1 MKIQRSKI
9 LMQSMA
15 ALLALTATYR
25 QAQAGQV
32 WDGDG
37 ADGLWSNSL
46 NWDGNTLP
54 SFGVPLQF
62 DGALQLTAIND
73 LTATVSGVTF
83 NSGADAFTL
92 TGSGVGAA
100 ITLNGGILNSS
111 SNLQTVAFGTITLGS
126 AQTFRAEAA
135 LTVSSA
141 IQLGANTLTVDTV
154 GAGSIELNGE
164 ISGTGGLMK
173 TGDGVLTLNGSN
185 TQSGPTLIL
194 GGVVAI
200 GLGDSLSPNSDVT
213 IQGGILDLVGNSPTI
228 GSLKDGG
235 SSNGRLSNST
245 ASAVVFTLG
254 NNNGTG
260 SFSGLIEDGGTGGV
274 GLVKVGSGSQT
285 LSGANTYTGPTTVNG
300 GALIAGVASVPG
312 FSGAF
317 GVDSAVTLGNVAGA
331 KMDITGFDTRIGSLT
346 GGGLLG
352 GNIILG
358 AATLTVGGDGT
369 SPGAPFGGVLTG
381 TGGLLKIGSGTLG
394 LSGANLYSGVTTI
407 DEGTLQS
414 GAANSFS
421 ANSEMS
427 LSLGGVVD
435 LAGYSNAIKG
445 LNGLGGTVRNSESA
459 SVNLT
464 VGSGG
469 GSGIFAGL
477 VEDGGGPLSVIKV
490 GSGAQTFSGVNTYT
504 GGTALQAGQLFAEKD
519 TALGSGSL
527 TMSGGTTFGSSTDN
541 RTMANPLILTS
552 PTGSFTLS
560 ANTHL
565 SFTGD
570 VTLAN
575 GTNAISGLTAK
586 AEIKFTGEIKG
597 SGSVTYSSPVDY
609 TAFIIGNALGSDV
622 ANTYTGLTTVNDNVY
637 LVLNKGGG
645 GSKAVPGD
653 VVQNGTGSL
662 DFFLPDQI
670 SDTASVTINGPGNL
684 LGSDLY
690 AGLQLNNHNET
701 IGSLLGASTG
711 KVQLGS
717 AILTVGAGN
726 FPGTIANGFSGV
738 GGQLVKN
745 TTGTLVLSGANTYT
759 GNTSVSGGTLEVTG
773 SLTSPVMQVT
783 GGSLIVGK
791 TGGLVATSTVN
802 VSSGAGFEYH
812 ASTAVPLTIGALTL
826 SGGAGKTIG
835 GSIGASLDG
844 AKIVVTGAVTPEE
857 GEIAVNVFGIPG
869 VATGSPGVYTLLT
882 AGVGSNL
889 ASAAY
894 SLGNV
899 YNATNFTVSAVGATA
914 TTITATIASVL
925 PLTDAFW
932 VGGLAGSPSVWSASN
947 GSTASNWGS
956 TSAGVAT
963 PLVPGAGT
971 KVFFSATPTL
981 GSPSSMTLGANMAI
995 GSLTINGASAPETGS
1010 VTLEN
1015 SGGHTLTF
1023 AGVGGLT
1030 IESGA
1035 GAVTLNPNLVLGASQ
1050 TWANNSSKL
1059 LTVGGNI
1066 LNGASDL
1073 TVTGSGD
1080 ATLTGVVGGG
1090 SGGVIKSGAGVL
1102 SLSGA
1107 NTYGGGTTLQS
1118 GTIFADTNTALGSG
1132 ALRVT
1137 GPSTLGSGV
1146 TGTTLSNAISLG
1158 SNLSLVAP
1166 SGGTHDLVFGGAI
1179 DLNNQTR
1186 VVTGLTHQ
1194 GQFHFGGVMSNGG
1207 LTLTTAGL
1215 PGPVGGDNSYVAF
1228 IFDGAA
1234 SPTYTGLTTVEAN
1247 AFMVLQS
1254 AVEKIRGNVLIQG
1267 SGVVDYLGFANQIA
1281 DTASVTVNS
1290 PGSTILG
1297 GIAFAGL
1304 ELRDFND
1311 TIGALFGSSVGTVG
1325 LGGATLTVGA
1335 GDFSGV
1341 IRDGTVGSGVGGQ
1354 LVKNTSGVL
1363 TLSGA
1368 NTYTGNTSVNN
1379 GQLVL
1384 NGSVESPNIFVNFSG
1399 TLSGT
1404 GTAMHN
1410 VRNAGVFSPGNS
1422 PGTFRIRGNYTQTGA
1437 GTMVIET
1444 TGTANGLNDL
1454 VQVTGTATLDGGLR
1468 LVKLGSGVLK
1478 VGDRAT
1484 FLTAVGGVS
1493 GKFANVS
1500 NGLADT
1506 GTIVQT
1512 EVVYGSNSVELLA
1525 VQGSYE
1531 LFAQQ
1536 FLLTP
1541 NQLAVAGML
1550 DVVAA
1555 SASQP
1560 ALINYLNAQ
1569 ALADLPGDFDLIA
1582 PDELQAIYTIG
1593 MSQANV
1599 QTANLQRR
1607 MEEIRA
1613 GREGFSA
1620 EGLSVSGTTPPFLA
1634 DARPGSSGDAGP
1646 PEVVSKEV
1654 RGPSE
1659 RRFNTFATGSGE
1671 YSRVGESGGA
1681 NGYNLTTGGFTLG
1694 ADYKFSEHFS
1704 AGINTGFARTT
1715 SKGLD
1720 STKVTV
1726 DGAKLGAYATYYT
1739 GEGFYAD
1746 GSIQGGYSNYDTQR
1760 TALLGT
1766 ARGTTN
1772 GAEVN
1777 ALIATGFDFTTDA
1790 LRIGPV
1796 ASFQYTHVGFANY
1809 QESGSLAPL
1818 DYGSQS
1824 ADSLRS
1830 AIGMKATYEYRTHG
1844 ILIRPEMRAAWQHE
1858 FGDVQYAISSSLV
1871 GGGPAFIVQG
1881 AEIGRESL
1889 LLGVGVSVHWNERAS
1904 TYIYYDGE
1912 LGRTNY
1918 SSNNISGGVRLEF

>member
-9 LMQSMA
+9 LMQSIV
-15 ALLALTATYR
+15 ALLALTATHR

-62 DGALQLTAIND
+62 DGALQLTSIND

-83 NSGADAFTL
+83 NSGAEAFTL
-92 TGSGVGAA
+92 TGAGVGDSV
-100 ITLNGGILNSS
+100 TLNGGVLNISLS
-111 SNLQTVAFGTITLGS
+111 PQTVAFGGITLGS

-194 GGVVAI
+194 TGVVAI
-200 GLGDSLSPNSDVT
+200 GLGESLSPNSDVT
-213 IQGGILDLVGNSPTI
+213 IQGGILDLKGNSPTI
-228 GSLKDGG
+228 GALKDGG
-235 SSNGRLSNST
+235 SSNGSLTNST
-245 ASAVVFTLG
+245 ASAVVVTLG

-260 SFSGLIEDGGTGGV
+260 SFSGLIENGGTGGV

-300 GALIAGVASVPG
+300 GTLIAGVASVPG

-317 GVDSAVTLGNVAGA
+317 GIDSAVTLGNIAGA
-331 KMDITGFDTRIGSLT
+331 KIDITGFATRIGSLT

-369 SPGAPFGGVLTG
+369 SPEAPFGGVLIG
-381 TGGLLKIGSGTLG
+381 TGGLLKIGDGTLG

-407 DEGTLQS
+407 DGGTLQS

-421 ANSEMS
+421 PSSEIS
-427 LSLGGVVD
+427 LALGSVLD
-435 LAGYSNAIKG
+435 LAGHNNVIQA
-445 LNGLGGTVRNSESA
+445 LNGLGGTVRNSGSD
-459 SVNLT
+459 SVNFT

-469 GSGIFAGL
+469 GSGTFAGL
-477 VEDGGGPLSVIKV
+477 IEDGVGSFSVIKV
-490 GSGAQTFSGVNTYT
+490 GSGAQTFSGGNTYG
-504 GGTALQAGQLFAEKD
+504 GGTTLQAGQLFAETD
-519 TALGSGSL
+519 TALGSGAL

-541 RTMANPLILTS
+541 RTIANSLILTS
-552 PTGSFTLS
+552 PTDSFTFS

-575 GTNAISGLTAK
+575 GTNTISGLTGN
-586 AEIKFTGEIKG
+586 AEIKFAGAIGG

-622 ANTYTGLTTVNDNVY
+622 ANTYTGLTTVNDRVY

-653 VVQNGTGSL
+653 VIQNGTGSL

-701 IGSLLGASTG
+701 IGSLFGATTG

-717 AILTVGAGN
+717 ATLTVGAGN

-745 TTGTLVLSGANTYT
+745 TSGTLVLSGANTYT
-759 GNTSVSGGTLEVTG
+759 GNTSVSGGILEVAG
-773 SLTSPVMQVT
+773 SLTSPVMEVT

-791 TGGLVATSTVN
+791 TGGLSATSTVN
-802 VSSGAGFEYH
+802 VASGAGFEYH
-812 ASTAVPLTIGALTL
+812 ATTATPLTIGALSL
-826 SGGAGKTIG
+826 SPGVGTTIG
-835 GSIGASLDG
+835 GSIGSSLDG
-844 AKIVVTGAVTPEE
+844 AKIVVTGSVTP
-857 GEIAVNVFGIPG
+857 GAGDIAVNVFGIPG
-869 VATGSPGVYTLLT
+869 VATGISGVYTLLT

-889 ASAAY
+889 TAATY

-899 YNATNFTVSAVGATA
+899 YNATNFTVSAVGATP

-956 TSAGVAT
+956 TSTGTAT
-963 PLVPGAGT
+963 PLVPGEGT
-971 KVFFSATPTL
+971 SVFFSAITTL
-981 GSPSSMTLGANMAI
+981 QSPNSMTLGANMEI
-995 GSLTINGASAPETGS
+995 GNLTINGVSAPEARA

-1015 SGGHTLTF
+1015 SGGHTLTL

-1030 IESGA
+1030 IASGA
-1035 GAVTLNPNLVLGASQ
+1035 GAVTLNPNIVLGASQ
-1050 TWANNSSKL
+1050 TWANNSSNL

-1066 LNGASDL
+1066 LNGASVL

-1080 ATLTGVVGGG
+1080 ATFTGVVGGG
-1090 SGGVIKSGAGVL
+1090 SGGVIKSGVGVL

-1107 NTYGGGTTLQS
+1107 NTYAGGTQLS
-1118 GTIFADTNTALGSG
+1118 AGTIFADTNTALGSG

-1137 GPSTLGSGV
+1137 GPSTLGSRV
-1146 TGTTLSNAISLG
+1146 TGTTLSNAISLE

-1166 SGGTHDLVFGGAI
+1166 AGGTHDLVFGGAI
-1179 DLNNQTR
+1179 DLNNSTR

-1194 GQFHFGGVMSNGG
+1194 GQFHFSGVMSNGG

-1215 PGPVGGDNSYVAF
+1215 PGPVAGDNSYVAF
-1228 IFDGAA
+1228 IFDGA
-1234 SPTYTGLTTVEAN
+1234 SPTYAGLTTVEAN

-1254 AVEKIRGNVLIQG
+1254 AAEKIRGNLLIQG
-1267 SGVVDYLGFANQIA
+1267 SGVVDYLGFSNQIA

-1297 GIAFAGL
+1297 GMAFAGL
-1304 ELRDFND
+1304 ELRDLSD

-1325 LGGATLTVGA
+1325 LGSGTLTVGA

-1341 IRDGTVGSGVGGQ
+1341 IRDGTVGAGVGGQ

-1444 TGTANGLNDL
+1444 TGTANGSNDL

-1478 VGDRAT
+1478 VGDKAT

-1493 GKFANVS
+1493 GKFANVT

-1550 DVVAA
+1550 DAVTA

-1560 ALINYLNAQ
+1560 ALIDYLNAQ

-1607 MEEIRA
+1607 MEGIRA

-1654 RGPSE
+1654 RAPSE
-1659 RRFNTFATGSGE
+1659 RRLNTFVTGSGE

-1694 ADYKFSEHFS
+1694 VDYKFSEHFS

-1726 DGAKLGAYATYYT
+1726 DGAKLGAYGTYYT

-1889 LLGVGVSVHWNERAS
+1889 LLGVGVSVLWNERAS
-1904 TYIYYDGE
+1904 TYLYYDGE

>member
-9 LMQSMA
+9 LMQSIV
-15 ALLALTATYR
+15 ALLALTATHR

-32 WDGDG
+32 WDGGG
-37 ADGLWSNSL
+37 ADGLWSNPL
-46 NWDGNTLP
+46 NWEGNTLP

-62 DGALQLTAIND
+62 DGALQLTSINN

-92 TGSGVGAA
+92 TGSGVGDSV
-100 ITLNGGILNSS
+100 TLNGGILNSS
-111 SNLQTVAFGTITLGS
+111 LNLQTVAFGAITLGS
-126 AQTFRAEAA
+126 DQTFMAEAA

-154 GAGSIELNGE
+154 GGGNIVLDRD

-173 TGDGVLTLNGSN
+173 TGDGVLTLSGVN
-185 TQSGPTLIL
+185 TQNGPTLIL
-194 GGVVAI
+194 TGVVAI
-200 GLGDSLSPNSDVT
+200 GLGESLSPNSDVT
-213 IQGGILDLVGNSPTI
+213 IEGGILDLVGNSPTI
-228 GSLKDGG
+228 GALKDGG
-235 SSNGRLSNST
+235 SSNGKLTNST
-245 ASAVVFTLG
+245 ASAVVLTLG

-274 GLVKVGSGSQT
+274 GLAKVGSGSQT

-300 GALIAGVASVPG
+300 GALIAGVASVSG

-317 GVDSAVTLGNVAGA
+317 GVNSAVTLGNVAGA
-331 KMDITGFDTRIGSLT
+331 MMDITGFDTQIGSLT

-358 AATLTVGGDGT
+358 AAILTVGGDGT
-369 SPGAPFGGVLTG
+369 SPGAPFGGVLIG

-394 LSGANLYSGVTTI
+394 LSGANLYSGATTI

-421 ANSEMS
+421 ANSEIS
-427 LSLGGVVD
+427 LSLGGVLD
-435 LAGYSNAIKG
+435 LAGHSNVIKG
-445 LNGLGGTVRNSESA
+445 LNGLGGTVTNSGSA
-459 SVNLT
+459 SVNFT
-464 VGSGG
+464 VGSAG
-469 GSGIFAGL
+469 GSGTFAG
-477 VEDGGGPLSVIKV
+477 VIEDGVGPLSVIKV
-490 GSGAQTFSGVNTYT
+490 GSGAQTFSGENTYG
-504 GGTALQAGQLFAEKD
+504 GGTALQSGQLFAEKD
-519 TALGSGSL
+519 TALGTGPL
-527 TMSGGTTFGSSTDN
+527 TMSGGTTFGSSTGE
-541 RTMANPLILTS
+541 RTLANPLTLTS

-560 ANTHL
+560 ANTKL
-565 SFTGD
+565 NFTGD

-575 GTNAISGLTAK
+575 GTNTISGLTAK
-586 AEIKFTGEIKG
+586 AEIKFTGAIGG
-597 SGSVTYSSPVDY
+597 SGSVTYNSPVDY
-609 TAFIIGNALGSDV
+609 TAFIIGNALDSDV

-645 GSKAVPGD
+645 GNKAILGD

-684 LGSDLY
+684 LDGNLY

-726 FPGTIANGFSGV
+726 FPGTIADGF
-738 GGQLVKN
+738 
-745 TTGTLVLSGANTYT
+745 
-759 GNTSVSGGTLEVTG
+759 
-773 SLTSPVMQVT
+773 
-783 GGSLIVGK
+783 
-791 TGGLVATSTVN
+791 
-802 VSSGAGFEYH
+802 
-812 ASTAVPLTIGALTL
+812 
-826 SGGAGKTIG
+826 
-835 GSIGASLDG
+835 
-844 AKIVVTGAVTPEE
+844 
-857 GEIAVNVFGIPG
+857 
-869 VATGSPGVYTLLT
+869 
-882 AGVGSNL
+882 
-889 ASAAY
+889 
-894 SLGNV
+894 
-899 YNATNFTVSAVGATA
+899 
-914 TTITATIASVL
+914 
-925 PLTDAFW
+925 
-932 VGGLAGSPSVWSASN
+932 
-947 GSTASNWGS
+947 
-956 TSAGVAT
+956 
-963 PLVPGAGT
+963 
-971 KVFFSATPTL
+971 
-981 GSPSSMTLGANMAI
+981 
-995 GSLTINGASAPETGS
+995 
-1010 VTLEN
+1010 
-1015 SGGHTLTF
+1015 
-1023 AGVGGLT
+1023 
-1030 IESGA
+1030 
-1035 GAVTLNPNLVLGASQ
+1035 
-1050 TWANNSSKL
+1050 
-1059 LTVGGNI
+1059 
-1066 LNGASDL
+1066 
-1073 TVTGSGD
+1073 
-1080 ATLTGVVGGG
+1080 
-1090 SGGVIKSGAGVL
+1090 
-1102 SLSGA
+1102 
-1107 NTYGGGTTLQS
+1107 
-1118 GTIFADTNTALGSG
+1118 
-1132 ALRVT
+1132 
-1137 GPSTLGSGV
+1137 
-1146 TGTTLSNAISLG
+1146 
-1158 SNLSLVAP
+1158 
-1166 SGGTHDLVFGGAI
+1166 
-1179 DLNNQTR
+1179 
-1186 VVTGLTHQ
+1186 
-1194 GQFHFGGVMSNGG
+1194 
-1207 LTLTTAGL
+1207 
-1215 PGPVGGDNSYVAF
+1215 
-1228 IFDGAA
+1228 
-1234 SPTYTGLTTVEAN
+1234 
-1247 AFMVLQS
+1247 
-1254 AVEKIRGNVLIQG
+1254 
-1267 SGVVDYLGFANQIA
+1267 
-1281 DTASVTVNS
+1281 
-1290 PGSTILG
+1290 
-1297 GIAFAGL
+1297 
-1304 ELRDFND
+1304 
-1311 TIGALFGSSVGTVG
+1311 
-1325 LGGATLTVGA
+1325 
-1335 GDFSGV
+1335 
-1341 IRDGTVGSGVGGQ
+1341 SGVGGQ

-1384 NGSVESPNIFVNFSG
+1384 NGSVESPNIFVNFFG
-1399 TLSGT
+1399 RLSGT

-1444 TGTANGLNDL
+1444 TGTSTGSNDL
-1454 VQVTGTATLDGGLR
+1454 VQVAGSATLDGSLR
-1468 LVKLGSGVLK
+1468 LVKVGSAVLK
-1478 VGDRAT
+1478 VGDKAT
-1484 FLTAVGGVS
+1484 FLTAGGGVS
-1493 GKFANVS
+1493 GKFANVT

-1536 FLLTP
+1536 FFLTP

-1560 ALINYLNAQ
+1560 GLIDYLNAQ

-1607 MEEIRA
+1607 MEGIRA

-1654 RGPSE
+1654 RAPSE
-1659 RRFNTFATGSGE
+1659 RRLNTFVTGSGE
-1671 YSRVGESGGA
+1671 YSRVGESGGS

-1694 ADYKFSEHFS
+1694 VDYKFSEHFS

-1726 DGAKLGAYATYYT
+1726 DGAKLGAYGTYYT

-1760 TALLGT
+1760 TGLLGT

-1824 ADSLRS
+1824 ANSMRS

-1889 LLGVGVSVHWNERAS
+1889 LLGVGVSVLWNERAS
-1904 TYIYYDGE
+1904 TYLYYDGE